1 VAGALV
7 LFGLAL
13 NQFGGRWLAWRP
25 LAKQP
30 AK

>member
-1 VAGALV
+1 V